1 MATKNTKK
9 SGKISR
15 KNNKKTNKQPF
26 EFGKFMT
33 ALIVGFFLIN
43 FEAIVV
49 TSFVLM
55 FTFGDLTPLS
65 EMIIGTFSV
74 ITIVVSAT
82 VGFYQWKTKTLNLIK
97 LKKFLG
103 LPVTNQD
110 LNEKNPENYEDF
122 SDEDNSVG

>member
-9 SGKISR
+9 TGKISR
-15 KNNKKTNKQPF
+15 KNNKKTNKQSF
-26 EFGKFMT
+26 EFGKLLT

-43 FEAIVV
+43 FEAIVI

-103 LPVTNQD
+103 LSITNQD
-110 LNEKNPENYEDF
+110 LNENNPENYEDF
-122 SDEDNSVG
+122 SNEDNSVG

>member
-9 SGKISR
+9 TGKISR
-15 KNNKKTNKQPF
+15 KNNKKTTTQPF
-26 EFGKFMT
+26 EFGKFLT

-43 FEAIVV
+43 FEAIVI

-103 LPVTNQD
+103 LSITNQD
-110 LNEKNPENYEDF
+110 LNENNPENYEDF
-122 SDEDNSVG
+122 SNEDNSVG